1 MRDVIDAVL
10 RWQERGERVA
20 MATVVRTLGSS
31 PRGLAAKMAVT
42 DHGNIA
48 GSVSG
53 GCIEGAV
60 YDACQH
66 ALKTGTAALLHFGVA
81 DEQAWEVGLACG
93 GTIDVFVAPLP
104 RIDAIQGTDSASIVV
119 QRLVAQQPVAV
130 ATVLSGAATGQQL
143 AVTADSTPH
152 SDMPHS
158 PLRDAILTHTVAML
172 ADGVH
177 GVYTVE
183 GVDAFVEVYPPPPTI
198 IMIGAVHISLELTT
212 YAAQL
217 GFRTVVVD
225 ARAAFATAERFGHA
239 DELVHAWPDEALA
252 GRLHRNVA
260 VVVLT
265 HDPKLDDPALLV
277 ALPSDVRYVGALGSR
292 KTHAE
297 RIERLRSA
305 GLTAADVARVH
316 APIGLDIGG
325 RTPAEIALS
334 IMAQIVAVWNGKA
347 E

>member
-1 MRDVIDAVL
+1 
-10 RWQERGERVA
+10 
-20 MATVVRTLGSS
+20 
-31 PRGLAAKMAVT
+31 MAVT
-42 DHGNIA
+42 DQGNIA

-104 RIDAIQGTDSASIVV
+104 RIDAMQGTDSSSIVV

-183 GVDAFVEVYPPPPTI
+183 GVDVFVEVYPPPPTI
-198 IMIGAVHISLELTT
+198 IMIGAVHISLELTA

>member
-1 MRDVIDAVL
+1 
-10 RWQERGERVA
+10 
-20 MATVVRTLGSS
+20 
-31 PRGLAAKMAVT
+31 
-42 DHGNIA
+42 
-48 GSVSG
+48 
-53 GCIEGAV
+53 V

-104 RIDAIQGTDSASIVV
+104 RIDAMQGTDSSSIVV

-130 ATVLSGAATGQQL
+130 ATVLSGPATGQQL

-183 GVDAFVEVYPPPPTI
+183 GVDVFVEVYPPPPTI